1 MPQVYYYQMPLC
13 RIGIAENGG
22 EITDIFFADRAAD
35 YPGELRETALI
46 KEASCQLQEYFAL
59 TRQVFDL
66 PLCPHGTDFQQQV
79 WRALCDIPYGQTRS
93 YQEIARAINKEKAC
107 RAVGQAN
114 NRNPIAIVIP

>member
-13 RIGIAENGG
+13 RIGIAEIDG

-35 YPGELRETALI
+35 YPGELRETPLI
-46 KEASCQLQEYFAL
+46 KEASRQLQEFFAL

-66 PLCPHGTDFQQQV
+66 PLHPHGTAFQRQV
-79 WRALCDIPYGQTRS
+79 WQALCDIPYGQTRS